1 MDGSQAA
8 SRGMARVSG
17 CGVMV
22 NSSHFQ
28 SGRARCSD
36 SASASACSRM
46 PAVPSLTTRTSTG
59 PVPSMAVV
67 CGMWRDLQLGLGTGW
82 RAGRHVT
89 LYFFKRKYTFSAQ

>member
-1 MDGSQAA
+1 
-8 SRGMARVSG
+8 
-17 CGVMV
+17 
-22 NSSHFQ
+22 
-28 SGRARCSD
+28 
-36 SASASACSRM
+36 
-46 PAVPSLTTRTSTG
+46 LTTRTSTG